1 MSGGLRYMWKGAGLG
16 CGKCTRLLG
25 FAVLSLAMLETA
37 AGPAEGQLQD
47 KKEKDKL
54 TAPAVRDNKDQEKQ
68 KTELQPKP
76 APARGVRLPAA
87 PNQGIIA
94 PPPVAVP
101 GMALPAVRIMPAQAG
116 FIQGRVLAV
125 PAPAAGQAVQFVDVQ
140 RANVA
145 MFEKQIAPQ
154 MRQLYRSEL
163 HFVRAACNLS
173 KAEYDQL
180 SRECE
185 PALKAA
191 TSELATVWNG
201 PAAIRSAANNSPRAA
216 LSKEMAKSVRK
227 VLPPEKAALYQK
239 EVALREEARKKTI
252 VNGLVARLDATLML
266 NADQRT
272 KIEQVLNKHWST
284 LAHEPRMLM
293 QGNRFFPRIPD
304 EEVVEILTAAQRDEW
319 NRLPKGNIN
328 YGLNLGFIQGFEE
341 VEEIDEVGIVAP
353 IPPPPPPA
361 KDVRQPKPRPKS

>member
-1 MSGGLRYMWKGAGLG
+1 MTGGLRYIWKATGSG
-16 CGKCTRLLG
+16 CGKSARLLG

-37 AGPAEGQLQD
+37 VGPAKGQLQD
-47 KKEKDKL
+47 NKEKDKV
-54 TAPAVRDNKDQEKQ
+54 TAPAVRDKKDQAKQ
-68 KTELQPKP
+68 KTPLEPKP
-76 APARGVRLPAA
+76 APARGVLLPAV
-87 PNQGIIA
+87 PNQGIVA

-101 GMALPAVRIMPAQAG
+101 GVAIPAMRIMPAQAG
-116 FIQGRVLAV
+116 VVQGRVLMPV
-125 PAPAAGQAVQFVDVQ
+125 QAAGQAVQFVDVQ

-173 KAEYDQL
+173 KSEYDQL

-201 PAAIRSAANNSPRAA
+201 PAAIRSAANNSPRVT

-239 EVALREEARKKTI
+239 EVALREEARKQTI

-272 KIEQVLNKHWST
+272 KIEQILNKHWST

-304 EEVVEILTAAQRDEW
+304 EEIVEILTAAQRDEW

-341 VEEIDEVGIVAP
+341 VDEIDEVGIVAP

-361 KDVRQPKPRPKS
+361 KDARQPKPGPKS